1 MAMKKRTDILI
12 PIGVIAVLAALVLT
26 IFLGFQR
33 QNWIRRGEQLT
44 AEVSAAIPKQ
54 TEAGIADGTGEVIPV
69 LEIDGTDCAGLLS
82 FPEYEKS
89 WAVGSPYTDINL
101 CPVVIAGSPKG
112 KDLVIN
118 GSRRSDQFGFLESV
132 ETDDLIVFE
141 DFNGDVWTYQVIDT
155 AVREL
160 DDDLWDLAISS
171 SNSTVYAVLSA
182 KN

>member
-12 PIGVIAVLAALVLT
+12 PIGIIAVLAALVLT

-33 QNWIRRGEQLT
+33 QNWIRKGEQLT

-54 TEAGIADGTGEVIPV
+54 AEAGIADGTGEVIPV

-101 CPVVIAGSPKG
+101 CILGGWQSLYGHQSMSGGDCWFSERKRPRDQWQQEI
-112 KDLVIN
+112 
-118 GSRRSDQFGFLESV
+118 RS
-132 ETDDLIVFE
+132 
-141 DFNGDVWTYQVIDT
+141 
-155 AVREL
+155 VRV
-160 DDDLWDLAISS
+160 SGVCG
-171 SNSTVYAVLSA
+171 NR
-182 KN
+182 